1 MNKFKKIWHFLW
13 HEDSVMSWIV
23 SIILAF
29 LIVKFVIYPLIGIF
43 LGTGFPIV
51 AVVSESMEHRATPL
65 CVDYKDGACI
75 NESETAFKI
84 CGQTVDNGG
93 FFTHNMYWE
102 TCGEWYEDNNIS
114 KKNFTEF
121 SFKNGFNK
129 GDIMVLVGSESKDIN
144 MGDVVVFDGDLNY
157 PIIHRVVN
165 KWVKSDSYYLM
176 TKGDNNEG
184 SSSNELEISE
194 DELIG
199 KAVFRLPLLGWV
211 KIMFNSLI
219 ENLLGVFK

>member
-1 MNKFKKIWHFLW
+1 
-13 HEDSVMSWIV
+13 
-23 SIILAF
+23 
-29 LIVKFVIYPLIGIF
+29 
-43 LGTGFPIV
+43 
-51 AVVSESMEHRATPL
+51 
-65 CVDYKDGACI
+65 
-75 NESETAFKI
+75 
-84 CGQTVDNGG
+84 
-93 FFTHNMYWE
+93 
-102 TCGEWYEDNNIS
+102 
-114 KKNFTEF
+114 
-121 SFKNGFNK
+121 
-129 GDIMVLVGSESKDIN
+129 
-144 MGDVVVFDGDLNY
+144 VFDGDLNY